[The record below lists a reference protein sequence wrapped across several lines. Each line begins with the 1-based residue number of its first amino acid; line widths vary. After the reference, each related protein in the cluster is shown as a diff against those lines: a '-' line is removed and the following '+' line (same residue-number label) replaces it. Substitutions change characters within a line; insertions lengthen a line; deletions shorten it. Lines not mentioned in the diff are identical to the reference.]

1 MFVIRGT
8 ASVNARIASR
18 ELDVMFERLAVK
30 FLKEKYGE
38 PRFPFDTEDLKTFI
52 EQHVEDL
59 DQYADLTKYG
69 PSVEGVTEFFPG
81 IGRLKVAISERL
93 QNNEN
98 RLRMTLSHEH
108 GHVHLHAYLFDQRVG
123 R

>member
-1 MFVIRGT
+1 M
-8 ASVNARIASR
+8 
-18 ELDVMFERLAVK
+18 
-30 FLKEKYGE
+30 
-38 PRFPFDTEDLKTFI
+38 
-52 EQHVEDL
+52 
-59 DQYADLTKYG
+59 
-69 PSVEGVTEFFPG
+69 TEFFPG

>member
-30 FLKEKYGE
+30 LLKEKYGE

-59 DQYADLTKYG
+59 DQYADLTNTGQASKG
-69 PSVEGVTEFFPG
+69 
-81 IGRLKVAISERL
+81 
-93 QNNEN
+93 
-98 RLRMTLSHEH
+98 
-108 GHVHLHAYLFDQRVG
+108 
-123 R
+123 